1 MQSKFRFFNISVLS
15 ACLLLAACAE
25 KPIAPVIE
33 RAPVSTPQKPARIKA
48 EPVRIAAQEKDW
60 RPDTHTVKKGDTL
73 FSLGLQYGE
82 DYKEIARINQISP
95 PYVIR
100 VNQVLKLRETSTE
113 KEAGSPVAPI
123 AKPDVSKS
131 ETISQNPVTNPNENV
146 ILAPQQ
152 MESVNPVIQ
161 NEAPTQISRPKA
173 MREPYSE
180 KALSAVNPVA
190 NSTKTAKPAPDTV
203 AVNPPE
209 SAKNPASKADTTVAG
224 STTDA
229 SKSTTD
235 TAGDAKATAEKTSAA
250 EVEDGIEWLWPTTGK
265 LLASFNDGSSKG
277 IDIGG
282 VSGQAIL
289 AAARGK
295 VIYAGSDLR
304 GYGKLVIIKHNKN
317 YLSVYAHNKQIL
329 VKEGQAIQKGQK
341 ISEMGN
347 TDTDTIK
354 LHFEIRFQGRSVDPS
369 KYLPASQNP

>member
-1 MQSKFRFFNISVLS
+1 MLSKLRFFNCYLAF
-15 ACLLLAACAE
+15 ACLLLNACAE
-25 KPIAPVIE
+25 KPIAPVID
-33 RAPVSTPQKPARIKA
+33 RAPANMPQKTPKIQA
-48 EPVRIAAQEKDW
+48 ESVRVGSPEKDW

-100 VNQVLKLRETSTE
+100 VNQVLKLRETSAE
-113 KEAGSPVAPI
+113 RESGSTVAPVA
-123 AKPDVSKS
+123 KPSISKP
-131 ETISQNPVTNPNENV
+131 ETLGQNPVINTSENV

-152 MESVNPVIQ
+152 TESVTPVIQ
-161 NEAPTQISRPKA
+161 NETPTQISRPKA
-173 MREPYSE
+173 IREPYSE
-180 KALSAVNPVA
+180 KALSAVNPTA

-203 AVNPPE
+203 AANPAEP
-209 SAKNPASKADTTVAG
+209 AKNLPNKADTTLANQ
-224 STTDA
+224 SPDA
-229 SKSTTD
+229 SKTTVD
-235 TAGDAKATAEKTSAA
+235 PVADANATKTPPAEL
-250 EVEDGIEWLWPTTGK
+250 EDSLEWLWPTTGK

-304 GYGKLVIIKHNKN
+304 GYGKLVIIKHSKN

-329 VKEGQAIQKGQK
+329 VKEGQAVQKGQK

-354 LHFEIRFQGRSVDPS
+354 LHFEIRFQGRSVDPA
-369 KYLPASQNP
+369 KYLPAS